1 MRCEEL
7 AEQLT
12 ELMEGELPADVEASA
27 LEHLASCESCERV
40 LAETE
45 LVVQLTHD
53 HGRLEVDDDDRRRL
67 FGTIS
72 SEIRARGPRTT
83 P

>member
-1 MRCEEL
+1 MRCEDV

-12 ELMEGELPADVEASA
+12 ELMEGSLPADVEASA
-27 LEHLASCESCERV
+27 LEHLASCDSCERV

-45 LVVQLTHD
+45 LVVRLTHD
-53 HGRLEVDDDDRRRL
+53 HGRLEVDDDDRHRL
-67 FGTIS
+67 FGAIS
-72 SEIRARGPRTT
+72 AEVRARGTGTT